1 MEVDISAARDVLKS
15 LVEGVDPVTG
25 MPLPR
30 GTVVHH
36 ASVIR
41 ALLSA
46 VVVMDADVARCRRRA
61 RLPQN
66 VGRPW
71 QETEDKLLLAAFS
84 RGEPLLEVAARHRR
98 SLAGVE
104 SRLEKLGALA
114 PEQRVTRNRYV
125 GSKAGAPGAGT

>member
-1 MEVDISAARDVLKS
+1 MDLSQARDVLKS

-25 MPLPR
+25 MPIPR

-36 ASVIR
+36 ASVLR

-46 VVVMDADVARCRRRA
+46 VAVMEADIVRSRRRA

-71 QETEDKLLLAAFS
+71 KEPEDKLLLTAFS
-84 RGEPLLEVAARHRR
+84 NGEPLAEVASRHRR

-104 SRLEKLGALA
+104 SRLEKLGVLA
-114 PEQRVTRNRYV
+114 PEQRVTRNRYL
-125 GSKAGAPGAGT
+125 GPRSSA

>member
-1 MEVDISAARDVLKS
+1 MAQARDVLKA

-36 ASVIR
+36 AMVLR

-46 VVVMDADVARCRRRA
+46 VAVMDADIARSRRRA

-71 QETEDKLLLAAFS
+71 KEPEDKLLLAAFS
-84 RGEPLLEVAARHRR
+84 KGEPLSEVASRHHR

-104 SRLEKLGALA
+104 SRLEKLGVLP

-125 GSKAGAPGAGT
+125 GPRSSP

>member
-1 MEVDISAARDVLKS
+1 METAAAREVLKS
-15 LVEGVDPVTG
+15 LVDGVDPVTG
-25 MPLPR
+25 MPIPR

-36 ASVIR
+36 AAVIR
-41 ALLSA
+41 ALLAA
-46 VVVMDADVARCRRRA
+46 VAVMDADIVRCRRRA

-71 QETEDKLLLAAFS
+71 TEPEDKLLLTAFS
-84 RGEPLLEVAARHRR
+84 RGEPLRDVAARHCR

-114 PEQRVTRNRYV
+114 
-125 GSKAGAPGAGT
+125 

>member
-1 MEVDISAARDVLKS
+1 MQTEDAREVLKT

-25 MPLPR
+25 LPLPR

-36 ASVIR
+36 ANVIR
-41 ALLSA
+41 ALLAA
-46 VVVMDADVARCRRRA
+46 VTVMDADILRCRRRA

-71 QETEDKLLLAAFS
+71 KDAEDQLLLAAF
-84 RGEPLLEVAARHRR
+84 RQGEALCEVAARHRR

-104 SRLEKLGALA
+104 SRLEKLGVLA
-114 PEQRVTRNRYV
+114 PQQRVTRNRYV
-125 GSKAGAPGAGT
+125 GP

>member
-1 MEVDISAARDVLKS
+1 MDISQARDVLKS
-15 LVEGVDPVTG
+15 LLEGVDPVSG
-25 MPLPR
+25 MPIPR

-36 ASVIR
+36 ASVLR

-46 VVVMDADVARCRRRA
+46 VAVMEADILRSRRRA

-71 QETEDKLLLAAFS
+71 KEPEDKLLLAAFGK
-84 RGEPLLEVAARHRR
+84 GEPLADVAMRHSR

-104 SRLEKLGALA
+104 SRLEKLGVL
-114 PEQRVTRNRYV
+114 PSEQRVTRNRYV
-125 GSKAGAPGAGT
+125 GPRSSP

>member
-1 MEVDISAARDVLKS
+1 MEISAARDVLRT

-36 ASVIR
+36 ANVIR
-41 ALLSA
+41 ALLAA
-46 VVVMDADVARCRRRA
+46 VAVMESDIARCRRRA

-71 QETEDKLLLAAFS
+71 RDSEDKLLLAAFS
-84 RGEPLLEVAARHRR
+84 KGEPLRDVAARHRR

-104 SRLEKLGALA
+104 SRLEKLGVLR

-125 GSKAGAPGAGT
+125 GPRAGP